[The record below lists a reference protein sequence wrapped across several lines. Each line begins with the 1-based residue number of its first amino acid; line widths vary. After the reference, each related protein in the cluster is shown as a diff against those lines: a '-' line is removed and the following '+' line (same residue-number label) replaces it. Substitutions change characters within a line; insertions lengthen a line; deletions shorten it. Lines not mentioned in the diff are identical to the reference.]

1 MNIQQIDE
9 KAVFN
14 TARGIADTAARE
26 DYLAQVCGDDQSAIQ
41 RIRELLQIHEQ
52 EQSFLESPAMDVAP
66 TINQRQVAE
75 RPGAVIGPYKLLEQ
89 IGEGGMGTVW
99 MAEQREPMRRMFA
112 VKLIKPGMAAS
123 AAKTIVM

>member
-14 TARGIADTAARE
+14 TARGIAETAARE

-66 TINQRQVAE
+66 TINQRQLAE
-75 RPGAVIGPYKLLEQ
+75 RPGTVIGPYKLLEL

-99 MAEQREPMRRMFA
+99 MAEQREPMRRMVA
-112 VKLIKPGMAAS
+112 VKLIRPGMAAS
-123 AAKTIVM
+123 VAKTIVM